1 MADELHSE
9 RTTDPAQAFDDL
21 RAEVSVLRRAV
32 EALPDLIV
40 QNKPADYGPDLGII
54 GQGLDA
60 IVNQLNTIQKS
71 PALMMTPAE
80 QGQSIAHAGSAMLR
94 EATQK
99 LDYAA
104 SAADRE
110 RDNLKEI
117 IGTARSKDEQR
128 KWVLRAALAGLLL
141 GLCLFPVIAHML
153 PFGLNQFIGARIS
166 SIDR

>member
-32 EALPDLIV
+32 EALPELIA

-54 GQGLDA
+54 GQALDA
-60 IVNQLNTIQKS
+60 IVNQLNAIQKS

-110 RDNLKEI
+110 RDNLRAI
-117 IGTARSKDEQR
+117 IGTARTRVEQR
-128 KWVLRAALAGLLL
+128 TWLLRAGIAGLVLGLLL
-141 GLCLFPVIAHML
+141 FPLF
-153 PFGLNQFIGARIS
+153 ARIY
-166 SIDR
+166 RLF

>member
-1 MADELHSE
+1 MVDELHSE

-32 EALPDLIV
+32 EALPDLIA

-71 PALMMTPAE
+71 PALVMTPAE

-99 LDYAA
+99 LDSATG
-104 SAADRE
+104 AADRE
-110 RDNLKEI
+110 RDNLRAV

-128 KWVLRAALAGLLL
+128 RWVIRAALAGLVI
-141 GLCLFPVIAHML
+141 GLFLFPMIAHVL
-153 PFGLNQFIGARIS
+153 PFGLNQIVAARIAGTG
-166 SIDR
+166 R